1 MTGVIQEEVSISY
14 KHLAMDKPE
23 EQIMKTRHYAPFF
36 VTVLL
41 GTFLSIPPGVYSAG
55 EHSGSETHQ
64 KRTGVVTKG
73 SSGALDV
80 KTADGASFQLNP
92 NLAKRPGHVA
102 PKEGDEVTF
111 VLDENN
117 TVIDMHPKGEE
128 GSHKFVTGKLIYVG
142 KMKNEIKLKTADGEQ
157 MFPLERLEVKTKP
170 IPEGT
175 MVTVELNEAGTVI
188 DLHRADEG
196 KKH

>member
-1 MTGVIQEEVSISY
+1 MNKRDAAIFVAL
-14 KHLAMDKPE
+14 LAGLL
-23 EQIMKTRHYAPFF
+23 
-36 VTVLL
+36 VTM
-41 GTFLSIPPGVYSAG
+41 PPAVHSAG
-55 EHSGSETHQ
+55 DHSGSDTHQ

-80 KTADGASFQLNP
+80 KTADGATFQINP
-92 NLAKRPGHVA
+92 NLAKRQGQGA

-128 GSHKFVTGKLIYVG
+128 GRHKYVTGKLIYVG
-142 KMKNEIKLKTADGEQ
+142 KMKNEIKLKTADGEHTY
-157 MFPLERLEVKTKP
+157 PLERLEVKTKP

-175 MVTVELNEAGTVI
+175 MVTVELNEEGTVI
-188 DLHRADEG
+188 DLHRADQG